1 MSAIQF
7 TSSPPQMRNQPA
19 WVFAPPVGGHQVSLS
34 YEPPR
39 SASAVRRLSPPP
51 PALAQQAYV
60 ALGNLQEPL
69 SRQAVSSERPSARS
83 PLPQR
88 PMTIASVHAPSM
100 AAGGLRQAPPGSA
113 SVGTAPCFFGRANQ
127 PQTQPT
133 PCTFSVSEEARQTPI
148 PPTLQLPT
156 QPQSAASCDTERSV
170 GGRSV
175 CSLPSGSPGTSHR
188 LPRSSSQARQVP
200 VNVEVT
206 GRQSAPRK
214 EEPGPDQV
222 KQLVEMVKELSE
234 RTKGFSLQ
242 DLQAPLQELFETNFA
257 RMTTTREEEL
267 KRELDQ
273 VREEIRQVKFQA
285 VEEKKRTEQQYGQQ
299 LREEVSLHT
308 AAREDNSKM
317 LRELEDKER
326 NVAELQRKLKSA
338 VQLQVKI
345 ESLEAQNEQK
355 SAEIR
360 RLDETSKKCE
370 TLQQANSKLQAT
382 LSEYQSRFEALKD
395 SERRFQ
401 TMQHQEQNLIE
412 ADTEIRQR
420 EKVVKAHEAQVA
432 KEKHELD
439 QRLRKLA
446 DREEKCK
453 QFEEWCQLQ
462 SQENERRQQ
471 ELETLYHQGRNELDK
486 DNQQLRQALQSAELR
501 LVGLENELQ
510 TAKERANPF
519 AGMTPGNV
527 KRLLKTPDG
536 ENLSKVNSDL
546 HHDVSGLK
554 EEVKWLCWHSEI
566 LKSFIPP
573 EQLQE
578 AVLTIRRGWHSNEWQ
593 MPKEYSSWLA
603 AAGYPPTG
611 FMRRGGS
618 LGGC

>member
-7 TSSPPQMRNQPA
+7 SSSPPQMRNSPSQPA

-60 ALGNLQEPL
+60 ALGNVQEPI

-88 PMTIASVHAPSM
+88 PMTVASVHAPSM
-100 AAGGLRQAPPGSA
+100 AAGGLRQAISGAA
-113 SVGTAPCFFGRANQ
+113 SVGTAPGFFGRANQ
-127 PQTQPT
+127 PPSQPT
-133 PCTFSVSEEARQTPI
+133 PCIFPIQPEEARQSPI

-156 QPQSAASCDTERSV
+156 QPQTASCDTERSV
-170 GGRSV
+170 GGRSA
-175 CSLPSGSPGTSHR
+175 CSHPSGSPGTSHR
-188 LPRSSSQARQVP
+188 LPRSSSQSRQVP

-214 EEPGPDQV
+214 EEPGSDQV

-257 RMTTTREEEL
+257 RITTTREEEL

-273 VREEIRQVKFQA
+273 VREELLEVKSKA

-299 LREEVSLHT
+299 LREEVSLRT
-308 AAREDNSKM
+308 AAREDNNRM
-317 LRELEDKER
+317 LRELEEKER
-326 NVAELQRKLKSA
+326 KVADLQRKLKSA
-338 VQLQVKI
+338 SDYKVQLQARI
-345 ESLEAQNEQK
+345 ESLEAQNHQS

-360 RLDETSKKCE
+360 RLEETSKKCE
-370 TLQQANSKLQAT
+370 ALQQANHKLQAT
-382 LSEYQSRFEALKD
+382 LNDYQSRFEALKD

-401 TMQHQEQNLIE
+401 TIQRQEQDLIE
-412 ADTEIRQR
+412 AETELRQN
-420 EKVVKAHEAQVA
+420 EKVLKTQAAQVA
-432 KEKHELD
+432 KEKRELD
-439 QRLRKLA
+439 QRFRELA
-446 DREEKCK
+446 
-453 QFEEWCQLQ
+453 
-462 SQENERRQQ
+462 ENQRRQQ
-471 ELETLYHQGRNELDK
+471 ELDTIHQRGRTELEK
-486 DNQQLRQALQSAELR
+486 ENQQLRQALQSAELR
-501 LVGLENELQ
+501 LVSIERELQ
-510 TAKERANPF
+510 TAQEHMNPL

-527 KRLLKTPDG
+527 RRLLKTIDG
-536 ENLSKVNSDL
+536 ENLSKVTSDL
-546 HHDVSGLK
+546 QFDVSGLK
-554 EEVKWLCWHSEI
+554 EEVKWLCWHSEV

-573 EQLQE
+573 GQLEE
-578 AVLTIRRGWHSNEWQ
+578 AVSTIRRGFHHEWQ
-593 MPKEYSSWLA
+593 MPKDYSSWLA
-603 AAGYPPTG
+603 AAGYPATG
-611 FMRRGGS
+611 YMRRGGS